1 MSCFETTLKVRSYEC
16 DLYGHVNNA
25 TFLNY
30 LEYARVEFLNE
41 MGFDLESLKKIG
53 FLLPIVR
60 IEIEYKDAVFA
71 GEHLKITIRWLQR
84 GRSSSTFKQEIIRIS
99 DDKLISLAFV
109 TWVVTDLRGK
119 PISIPDVLTEAYQK
133 KFGDLPPKK
142 TSS

>member
-41 MGFDLESLKKIG
+41 MGFDLGSLKKLG
-53 FLLPIVR
+53 FLLPIVK

-71 GEHLKITIRWLQR
+71 GEQLKITICWLHR
-84 GRSSSTFKQEIIRIS
+84 GRSSSTFKQEIFRVS
-99 DDKLISLAFV
+99 DDKPVSRAFV
-109 TWVVTDLRGK
+109 TWVVTNLEGK
-119 PISIPDVLTEAYQK
+119 PISIPDVLTDAYYK
-133 KFGDLPPKK
+133 KFGVLPPKK
-142 TSS
+142 SSA